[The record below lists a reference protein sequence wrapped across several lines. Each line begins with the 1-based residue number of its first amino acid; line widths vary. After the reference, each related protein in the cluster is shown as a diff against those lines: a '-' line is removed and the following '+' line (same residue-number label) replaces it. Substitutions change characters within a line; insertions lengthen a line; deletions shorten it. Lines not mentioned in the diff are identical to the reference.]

1 MTVADYTGLHE
12 GLGGRVKTLHPKIF
26 AGILAPRGDEKDLA
40 DLGAV
45 PIDLV
50 VVNLY
55 PFETTVAKPDLRF
68 EEAIENIDIGGVSL
82 IRAAAKNAA
91 RVSVIVRPE
100 RYSDVLRALREHRS
114 IPEDLRNE
122 LAMEAFEYTSRY
134 DAANFKSA
142 AKRQGSALPP
152 ALRLA
157 CDKVA
162 DPRYGENPCQK
173 AALSHEPFPFAATA
187 TAEKLQGKE
196 LSYNNLIDLDA
207 ALRLATEFERPTAVV
222 IKHTNP
228 SGVALASTLAEAYS
242 LAHAGDP
249 ISAYGGVV
257 GLNRPV
263 DLATAKA
270 MRKDVL
276 DAVIAQEY
284 EPQALDLLKSKKKGT
299 FLILRTRGP
308 FRKDHGIDMVRV
320 LGGVLLQTTDFPTP
334 RPEAFKVVTKV
345 SPNATQMRDILF
357 GILVS
362 RYVKSNSIVLVK
374 GERTVGVGAG
384 QMSRVDACMLA
395 CYKAKAAARGS
406 VAVSDAYFPFR
417 DGIDELAKA
426 ANVPAVVVDPRP
438 FGKDREGF
446 EREVVKVLRA
456 KEVGLVVFAGFMRLV
471 SASFIREFPNRIIN
485 IHPSLLPAFP
495 GAHAQRDAIAAGVKV
510 SGCTIHFVDAS
521 VDGGSIILQ
530 KAVPVHEDDT
540 EETLAARILE
550 QEHVFLPLAV
560 RLFAEGRLNVDGRR
574 VRIDTRGITI
584 PPMA

>member
-1 MTVADYTGLHE
+1 MVSPRRALVSVSDKEGLVEFARGLRALGFELIGSEGTAKTLKDSGLPVMTVADYTGLHE
-12 GLGGRVKTLHPKIF
+12 GLGGRVKTLPPKIF
-26 AGILAPRGDEKDLA
+26 AGIRAPRGDEKDLA

-114 IPEDLRNE
+114 LPEKLRNE

-134 DAANFKSA
+134 DAAIFNYF

-157 CDKVA
+157 YDKVA
-162 DPRYGENPCQK
+162 DLRYGENPYQK
-173 AALSHEPFPFAATA
+173 AALYHEPYRFAATA
-187 TAEKLQGKE
+187 TAERLQGKE

-207 ALRLATEFERPTAVV
+207 ALRVATEFERPAAVV

-228 SGVALASTLAEAYS
+228 SGVALGPTLVEAYQS
-242 LAHAGDP
+242 AHEADP
-249 ISAYGGVV
+249 VSAYGGVV

-263 DLATAKA
+263 DLPTAKA
-270 MRKDVL
+270 MKGDVL
-276 DAVIAQEY
+276 DAVIAPGY
-284 EPQALDLLKSKKKGT
+284 EPPALELLKSKKKGA

-308 FRKDHGIDMVRV
+308 LRAEHGVDLVRV
-320 LGGVLLQTTDFPTP
+320 LGGVLLQTTDFPP
-334 RPEAFKVVTKV
+334 LRPESFKVVTKA
-345 SPNATQMRDILF
+345 SPGADAMRDIVF
-357 GILVS
+357 GITVS
-362 RYVKSNSIVLVK
+362 RYVKSNSIVLVH
-374 GERTVGVGAG
+374 GEKTVGIGAG

-417 DGIDELAKA
+417 DGIDELAKGGI
-426 ANVPAVVVDPRP
+426 AVV
-438 FGKDREGF
+438 
-446 EREVVKVLRA
+446 
-456 KEVGLVVFAGFMRLV
+456 
-471 SASFIREFPNRIIN
+471 
-485 IHPSLLPAFP
+485 
-495 GAHAQRDAIAAGVKV
+495 AQP
-510 SGCTIHFVDAS
+510 
-521 VDGGSIILQ
+521 GGSIR
-530 KAVPVHEDDT
+530 DD
-540 EETLAARILE
+540 EVIAAAD
-550 QEHVFLPLAV
+550 EHGIGMVFTGI
-560 RLFAEGRLNVDGRR
+560 RLFKH
-574 VRIDTRGITI
+574 
-584 PPMA
+584 

>member
-1 MTVADYTGLHE
+1 MVSARRALFSVSDKEGLVEFARGLRTLGFELIGTEGTSKTLQDAGVPMLTVADYTGLRE

-26 AGILAPRGDEKDLA
+26 AGILAPHGDEKDLA

-55 PFETTVAKPDLRF
+55 PFESTVAKPDVRL
-68 EEAIENIDIGGVSL
+68 EDAIENIDIGGVSL

-91 RVSVIVRPE
+91 RVSVIVRPA
-100 RYSDVLRALREHRS
+100 RYPEVLQALQAHRS
-114 IPEDLRNE
+114 IPEKLRNE

-134 DAANFKSA
+134 DAAIFNFL
-142 AKRQGSALPP
+142 AKRQGSVLPP

-157 CDKVA
+157 YDKVA
-162 DPRYGENPCQK
+162 DLRYGENPYQK
-173 AALSHEPFPFAATA
+173 AALYREPFPFAATA

-207 ALRLATEFERPTAVV
+207 ALRLATEFERPAAVV

-228 SGVALASTLAEAYS
+228 SGVALAATLSEAYAS
-242 LAHAGDP
+242 AHAADP

-263 DLATAKA
+263 DVSTAKA
-270 MRKDVL
+270 MKKDVL
-276 DAVIAQEY
+276 DAVIAPDY
-284 EPQALDLLKSKKKGT
+284 EPSALDLLKSKKKGA

-308 FRKDHGIDMVRV
+308 FRRDHGIDMVRV

-334 RPEAFKVVTKV
+334 RPETFKVVTKV
-345 SPNATQMRDILF
+345 SPTPAQLRDVLF

-374 GERTVGVGAG
+374 GERTVGIGAG

-395 CYKAKAAARGS
+395 CHKAKGAARGS

-417 DGIDELAKA
+417 DGLDELAKGGVA
-426 ANVPAVVVDPRP
+426 MV
-438 FGKDREGF
+438 
-446 EREVVKVLRA
+446 
-456 KEVGLVVFAGFMRLV
+456 
-471 SASFIREFPNRIIN
+471 
-485 IHPSLLPAFP
+485 
-495 GAHAQRDAIAAGVKV
+495 AQP
-510 SGCTIHFVDAS
+510 
-521 VDGGSIILQ
+521 GGSIRDSEVI
-530 KAVPVHEDDT
+530 
-540 EETLAARILE
+540 AAAD
-550 QEHVFLPLAV
+550 EHGIGMVFTGI
-560 RLFAEGRLNVDGRR
+560 RLFKH
-574 VRIDTRGITI
+574 
-584 PPMA
+584 

>member
-1 MTVADYTGLHE
+1 MVSSTALLSVSDKEGLVDFARGLCDLGFELIATDGTAKTLRDSGIPARTVADYTGLHE

-55 PFETTVAKPDLRF
+55 PFEITVAKPDVRL

-91 RVSVIVRPE
+91 RVSVVVRPE

-134 DAANFKSA
+134 DAALFNYL
-142 AKRQGSALPP
+142 AKRQGTALPT

-157 CDKVA
+157 YDKVA
-162 DPRYGENPCQK
+162 ALRYGENPYQK
-173 AALSHEPFPFAATA
+173 AALYREPFPFAATA

-207 ALRLATEFERPTAVV
+207 ALRLATEFERPAAVV

-242 LAHAGDP
+242 LAHAADP

-257 GLNRPV
+257 GSNRPV

-270 MRKDVL
+270 MNNDLL
-276 DAVIAQEY
+276 DAVIAPEY

-334 RPEAFKVVTKV
+334 RPETFKVVTKV
-345 SPNATQMRDILF
+345 SQNAAQMRDILF
-357 GILVS
+357 GIVVS

-374 GERTVGVGAG
+374 G
-384 QMSRVDACMLA
+384 D
-395 CYKAKAAARGS
+395 
-406 VAVSDAYFPFR
+406 
-417 DGIDELAKA
+417 
-426 ANVPAVVVDPRP
+426 
-438 FGKDREGF
+438 
-446 EREVVKVLRA
+446 
-456 KEVGLVVFAGFMRLV
+456 
-471 SASFIREFPNRIIN
+471 
-485 IHPSLLPAFP
+485 
-495 GAHAQRDAIAAGVKV
+495 
-510 SGCTIHFVDAS
+510 
-521 VDGGSIILQ
+521 
-530 KAVPVHEDDT
+530 
-540 EETLAARILE
+540 
-550 QEHVFLPLAV
+550 
-560 RLFAEGRLNVDGRR
+560 
-574 VRIDTRGITI
+574 
-584 PPMA
+584 